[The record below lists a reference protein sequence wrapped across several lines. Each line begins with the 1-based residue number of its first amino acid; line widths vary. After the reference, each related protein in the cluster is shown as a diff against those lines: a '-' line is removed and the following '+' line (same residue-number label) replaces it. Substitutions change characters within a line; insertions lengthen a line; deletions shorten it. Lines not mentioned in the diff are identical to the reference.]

1 MDESHDEGILIGG
14 DEIDPLRVD
23 RTGTAD
29 DGVYVGST
37 IVIATMKPLEQV
49 PRTSPWSRE
58 LRTISKLQV
67 WLEIKGKKFSFHN
80 ELNAIP
86 SQDLLYILHLLY
98 MFQKFFGQVQ
108 LGTVRFG

>member
-1 MDESHDEGILIGG
+1 MPTYSSPKILITAQQDNQSAPHKYELSTDIAACQLAIPFMDESHDEGILIGG

-49 PRTSPWSRE
+49 PRTSP
-58 LRTISKLQV
+58 
-67 WLEIKGKKFSFHN
+67 
-80 ELNAIP
+80 
-86 SQDLLYILHLLY
+86 
-98 MFQKFFGQVQ
+98 
-108 LGTVRFG
+108 